1 MAQIGIGRELRSL
14 PHNMQHD
21 SVTII
26 SSNDSS
32 KGNLDESILENTQ
45 KIHQA
50 SIIDHIPDEMF
61 TTTIFELEPLINI
74 RPVTNISDD
83 INDFEYE
90 ITNHN
95 SIPP

>member
-1 MAQIGIGRELRSL
+1 MVQIGIERELRSL

-21 SVTII
+21 SVT
-26 SSNDSS
+26 NYFFKRLS
-32 KGNLDESILENTQ
+32 KGNLDESILENKQ

-50 SIIDHIPDEMF
+50 SITDHIPDEMF
-61 TTTIFELEPLINI
+61 TITIFELEPLINI
-74 RPVTNISDD
+74 GPVTNISDD